1 MLAHIGL
8 HFGPDLDQDGIRSE
22 PNWGQMWASMG
33 PRLGPNGGI
42 HNVRHGYYSYRY
54 EGSIVIGY
62 RVCHRVVHGL
72 IIRIPELWSTVF
84 SFTALSTR
92 VCTEVSTE

>member
-1 MLAHIGL
+1 MCTKVCTVGNMCCSNVHTV
-8 HFGPDLDQDGIRSE
+8 
-22 PNWGQMWASMG
+22 NK
-33 PRLGPNGGI
+33 GI
-42 HNVRHGYYSYRY
+42 HNVRHGYCSYRY
-54 EGSIVIGY
+54 EGSIVIGIPSALH

-92 VCTEVSTE
+92 VCTGVSTE